1 MDTSCGEADGRFK
14 TLLKK
19 GGCFMLMQGR
29 ILNDEYALVLTL
41 RRNDLVQAGL
51 PESLKSQ
58 ISDSDLDAIA
68 DELGD
73 ALLSTAYWDC
83 LRTIIDEMGLNKKD

>member
-1 MDTSCGEADGRFK
+1 
-14 TLLKK
+14 
-19 GGCFMLMQGR
+19 MLMQGR